1 MGREGKRDRVRPK
14 MDRAD
19 RAKQFMP
26 FDALKGFQE
35 ALREKERVRVS
46 KRILSEEEREEL
58 NRELSRIGKMD
69 MVEAEYFQD
78 GEYVSVK
85 GMVSGINQQEGWLRI
100 VNMQIR
106 FEDIARLT
114 PLPIQTASAPASQF

>member
-1 MGREGKRDRVRPK
+1 MERAGKRDRVRPK

-26 FDALKGFQE
+26 FDALKG
-35 ALREKERVRVS
+35 LRVP

>member
-1 MGREGKRDRVRPK
+1 MERAGKRDRVRPK

-35 ALREKERVRVS
+35 ALREKERVRVP

-78 GEYVSVK
+78 GETGICQRK
-85 GMVSGINQQEGWLRI
+85 GHGFRDQPTG
-100 VNMQIR
+100 
-106 FEDIARLT
+106 RLAADREHAD
-114 PLPIQTASAPASQF
+114 PV

>member
-1 MGREGKRDRVRPK
+1 

-35 ALREKERVRVS
+35 ALREKERGARPEADSVGRGTGGAEQGAV
-46 KRILSEEEREEL
+46 
-58 NRELSRIGKMD
+58 RIGKMD

-85 GMVSGINQQEGWLRI
+85 GMVSGINRQEGWLRI
-100 VNMQIR
+100 VNTQIR

>member
-1 MGREGKRDRVRPK
+1 

-85 GMVSGINQQEGWLRI
+85 GMVSGINRQEGWLRI

>member
-1 MGREGKRDRVRPK
+1 MGRAGKRDRVRPK

-35 ALREKERVRVS
+35 ALREKERIRVP
-46 KRILSEEEREEL
+46 KRSLSEEERAEL
-58 NRELSRIGKMD
+58 DRELARIGKMD

-78 GEYVSVK
+78 GEYVCVR
-85 GMVSGINQQEGWLRI
+85 GMVAAVSRQEGWLRI
-100 VNMQIR
+100 VNTQIACENISR
-106 FEDIARLT
+106 LEILSSTQASSDIV
-114 PLPIQTASAPASQF
+114 

>member
-1 MGREGKRDRVRPK
+1 MERTGKRNRIRPK

-35 ALREKERVRVS
+35 ALREKERVHVP
-46 KRILSEEEREEL
+46 KRSLSEEEREEL
-58 NRELSRIGKMD
+58 DSRLSRIGKRD

-85 GMVSGINQQEGWLRI
+85 GMISGINRQEGWLRI
-100 VNMQIR
+100 VNTQISL
-106 FEDIARLT
+106 ENIAKLN
-114 PLPIQTASAPASQF
+114 LLQKQH